1 MASLRTLHIL
11 NAQEDLQLQMK
22 TNFNFKGNRIVPAMI
37 GIIILSFLIS
47 LVVYTFSY
55 RGNLRKFIFPSID
68 EGEYIIEK
76 RYLKKSSV
84 DDSITV
90 FVKELLLG
98 PESERTKYLFSKNT
112 RLLSCFEKDGVLYV
126 NLSEDMLD
134 LGGNVISFEESVK
147 LVTKNIKQN
156 FGGIKSVE
164 IYVDG
169 KSMYDRY

>member
-1 MASLRTLHIL
+1 
-11 NAQEDLQLQMK
+11 MK
-22 TNFNFKGNRIVPAMI
+22 TNFNSKGNRIVPALV

-47 LVVYTFSY
+47 LVVYAFSY
-55 RGNLRKFIFPSID
+55 RGSLRKFTFPSID

-76 RYLKKSSV
+76 RYLRKSSV
-84 DDSITV
+84 DDPITS

-112 RLLSCFEKDGVLYV
+112 SLLSCFEKDGVLYV
-126 NLSEDMLD
+126 NLSDDVLDMGD
-134 LGGNVISFEESVK
+134 NVIPFEESIK
-147 LVTKNIKQN
+147 LVNKNIKQN

>member
-1 MASLRTLHIL
+1 MFPRLLYTSSYKAFISELLEISTTITCIL
-11 NAQEDLQLQMK
+11 LKEL
-22 TNFNFKGNRIVPAMI
+22 FNFI
-37 GIIILSFLIS
+37 
-47 LVVYTFSY
+47 FS
-55 RGNLRKFIFPSID
+55 I
-68 EGEYIIEK
+68 
-76 RYLKKSSV
+76 
-84 DDSITV
+84 V